1 MKLVIGSVV
10 AGVLVAGVAA
20 SSAQSLADVARKEE
34 ARRQKIAK
42 PSKVYTDDDVQK
54 YAPVTPG
61 AQAAATTVTA
71 LDANGKPV
79 GQQAAAEGLPAD
91 EAGWRARLQNA
102 RDGLDR
108 DKLLLSALEQQ
119 ARSAARR
126 AGTPEGDEPADD
138 GSTPGGGD
146 QAAEGR
152 DGRVPCDAG
161 QCRRR
166 RPQGRRAP
174 GLGALTRS
182 SGGTDR
188 ITTSRPGIDV
198 CVDRAFVVVE
208 GCCAGVHGVVRSW
221 RNPAGRRPRFAA
233 ADAAARARGGRSPR
247 PRGRRTSRR
256 PSELLQRHRPA
267 LVLTDLKLPRA
278 TGSACCGPP
287 RPATRRCP
295 SSC

>member
-102 RDGLDR
+102 RDGH
-108 DKLLLSALEQQ
+108 
-119 ARSAARR
+119 
-126 AGTPEGDEPADD
+126 
-138 GSTPGGGD
+138 GSR
-146 QAAEGR
+146 QAAAQRARAAGAGVPRGAPARPRATSRPTTGR
-152 DGRVPCDAG
+152 P
-161 QCRRR
+161 
-166 RPQGRRAP
+166 GRR
-174 GLGALTRS
+174 RS
-182 SGGTDR
+182 SG
-188 ITTSRPGIDV
+188 
-198 CVDRAFVVVE
+198 
-208 GCCAGVHGVVRSW
+208 
-221 RNPAGRRPRFAA
+221 
-233 ADAAARARGGRSPR
+233 
-247 PRGRRTSRR
+247 
-256 PSELLQRHRPA
+256 
-267 LVLTDLKLPRA
+267 
-278 TGSACCGPP
+278 
-287 RPATRRCP
+287 
-295 SSC
+295 

>member
-54 YAPVTPG
+54 YAPLTPG

-126 AGTPEGDEPADD
+126 AGTPEGDAPADEA
-138 GSTPGGGD
+138 PAR
-146 QAAEGR
+146 AAEIKR
-152 DGRVPCDAG
+152 LKAEMDAY
-161 QCRRR
+161 
-166 RPQGRRAP
+166 RAT
-174 GLGALTRS
+174 LANAEEDARK
-182 SGGTDR
+182 
-188 ITTSRPGIDV
+188 
-198 CVDRAFVVVE
+198 
-208 GCCAGVHGVVRSW
+208 AGVPPGWVR
-221 RNPAGRRPRFAA
+221 
-233 ADAAARARGGRSPR
+233 
-247 PRGRRTSRR
+247 
-256 PSELLQRHRPA
+256 
-267 LVLTDLKLPRA
+267 
-278 TGSACCGPP
+278 
-287 RPATRRCP
+287 
-295 SSC
+295 